1 MNEKAFQDVK
11 LAAGVAFLGVLAII
25 LGIVA
30 GYQFLGISRDY
41 PNYLEFFEL
50 VRSSGG
56 LFDVDTRFEFGF
68 TTLVYSLVSLGLG
81 NIAIYGTICA
91 ICILIKGAAVRTSQL
106 TLGLISVLVFFYIS
120 RYFILFEMTVLRA
133 SIAFAIAFFVFWR
146 KNERRLKLGEVLLL
160 CLAVTFHYSAIV
172 LLLVYVLGR
181 LNFKAAVVLI
191 TSIFVT
197 GLLLRQT
204 LFSMFQSVFPV
215 LGTYLDVATSAT
227 IVPLPFMLD
236 IALMVAALC
245 LWRQNDVTMQYA
257 VIGMLMSV
265 AIHFSMLEF
274 PIVAARFREL
284 LSVFVLIYILKAFTS
299 ESRVIQLLAL
309 IFALGSGILNL
320 YAMTVYDPLLIG

>member
-1 MNEKAFQDVK
+1 MNQKPYQDVR
-11 LAAGVAFLGVLAII
+11 LAAGVAFLCVLAII

-30 GYQFLGISRDY
+30 GHQFLGISRDY

-50 VRSSGG
+50 VRSSEG
-56 LFDVDTRFEFGF
+56 LFGVDTRFEFGF
-68 TTLVYSLVSLGLG
+68 TTLVYSLASLGLG

-91 ICILIKGAAVRTSQL
+91 LCILIKGAAVRTSQM
-106 TLGLISVLVFFYIS
+106 TLGLIAVLVFFYIS
-120 RYFILFEMTVLRA
+120 RYFILFELTVLRA

-146 KNERRLKLGEVLLL
+146 KDERRFKMWEFLLL
-160 CLAVTFHYSAIV
+160 CLAVTFHYSAVV
-172 LLLVYVLGR
+172 LLAVYVLGR
-181 LNFKAAVVLI
+181 LNFKVAVLLI
-191 TSIFVT
+191 VSIFVA
-197 GLLLRQT
+197 GLLLRQM
-204 LFSMFQSVFPV
+204 LFSTFQTIFPV
-215 LGTYLDVATSAT
+215 MGTYLDVATSST

-236 IALMVAALC
+236 IALMVAALY

-257 VIGMLMSV
+257 VIGMLLSV

-309 IFALGSGILNL
+309 VFAVGSGLLNL